1 MRRGRQ
7 ETSFET
13 CRSGTNTVNVVLCA
27 LPTTF
32 SAALSAQ
39 AEKAGCRVVGRCQE
53 DVTELRATID
63 ARTPQLLVTNLD
75 VPGGLPLIETARA
88 AKASDLI
95 IAAVTEIPSL
105 VRVAA
110 AVRRGASTVVARP
123 ATLGQILAAT
133 GSDCA
138 SLAPVSPMSLD
149 RAIWEFLNQALIEAG
164 SISEAARRL
173 RLDRTSFKR
182 MLRKVPPS

>member
-1 MRRGRQ
+1 MRRGR
-7 ETSFET
+7 EDEGFEAR
-13 CRSGTNTVNVVLCA
+13 RSNTDSINVLLCA

-32 SAALSAQ
+32 STALSAE
-39 AEKAGCRVVGRCQE
+39 AEKTGCRVIGRCKD
-53 DVTELRATID
+53 DVVELRATID
-63 ARTPQLLVTNLD
+63 ARTPHLLVTNLD

-88 AKASDLI
+88 AKAADLAI
-95 IAAVTEIPSL
+95 VAVTEIPSL
-105 VRVAA
+105 VRVAQ

-123 ATLGQILAAT
+123 ATLGQILAAA
-133 GSDCA
+133 GSDCT

-173 RLDRTSFKR
+173 RLDRTSLKR
-182 MLRKVPPS
+182 MLRKVPLS